1 MKKIILTVLLIS
13 VLISAC
19 KKPDV
24 GDPKTQLAEF
34 KKERASLDTK
44 IGDLEK
50 KLNGGEKKEK
60 TNYVSITPLVA
71 TNFTHTIDLQG
82 SVVADDEVYVNAKVP
97 GALTKI
103 NISIGDRVSAGQV
116 VAEIDDEV
124 LLQSMEEIKKRY
136 ELATDLYNKQESL
149 WKQNIGSEVQYL
161 SAKNNKESLEKSMQ
175 TLTTQRGMY
184 QIKAPISGV
193 VDEVP
198 MKIGMTASPGVPLAK
213 IVNFNKL
220 KVRVDAPETY
230 AGKLRQGNSVIVSFP
245 DLKKEIPSKI
255 SYVGS
260 SVNMLNR
267 TFKVEIPMKANEAGL
282 LPNMATVVRVVDYS
296 VPNAL
301 VIPINLIQR
310 DLSNADYV
318 VVADDNNRA
327 KKVFVK
333 TGQSYGDGVVIL
345 SGISAGA
352 KMITTGYLD
361 LNDGDVLKIQ

>member
-1 MKKIILTVLLIS
+1 MKKIILSVLLIS
-13 VLISAC
+13 ILAAC

-24 GDPKTQLAEF
+24 GDPKTQLAEY
-34 KKERASLDTK
+34 KKERSSLDSK

-50 KLNGGEKKEK
+50 KINGGVKKEK
-60 TNYVSITPLVA
+60 TNYVSVTPLVT
-71 TNFTHTIDLQG
+71 TNFTHTIDMQG

-97 GALTKI
+97 GAITKVK
-103 NISIGDRVSAGQV
+103 ISIGDRVSAGQV

-136 ELATDLYNKQESL
+136 ELATDLFNKQESL

-198 MKIGMTASPGVPLAK
+198 MKIGQTASPGIPLAK

-220 KVRVDAPETY
+220 KVRVEAPETY

-267 TFKVEIPMKANEAGL
+267 TFKVEIPIKANEPGL

-310 DLSNADYV
+310 DLSNSDYV
-318 VVADDNNRA
+318 VVADENNRA

-333 TGQSYGDGVVIL
+333 TGQSYGDGIVIL
-345 SGISAGA
+345 SGLTAGA
-352 KMITTGYLD
+352 KLITTGYQD
-361 LNDGDVLKIQ
+361 LNDGDVLQIQ